1 MSRTRK
7 IGPAPKY
14 GSRHRAIKAALTPFA
29 YGKPCLHCGQPM
41 LPGQELHLD
50 HTPDGVA
57 YRGMVHAFCNL
68 SEGGRRGAA
77 KRHGARGGVFPGK

>member
-1 MSRTRK
+1 MSRGRYGTRHQQ
-7 IGPAPKY
+7 I
-14 GSRHRAIKAALTPFA
+14 RAAMLPFA
-29 YGKPCLHCGQPM
+29 YGQACLHCGQPM

-57 YRGMVHAFCNL
+57 YRGMVHAFCNM

-77 KRHGARGGVFPGK
+77 KRHAARGGVFPRK